1 MTTDNTTVLAKF
13 NGLCAEQGLLGR
25 RDGMEDSDR
34 IDGITDDTTL
44 L

>member
-1 MTTDNTTVLAKF
+1 MTKDNTTVLAEF
-13 NGLCAEQGLLGR
+13 NSLCAEQGLLDR

-34 IDGITDDTTL
+34 IDGLTDETTL